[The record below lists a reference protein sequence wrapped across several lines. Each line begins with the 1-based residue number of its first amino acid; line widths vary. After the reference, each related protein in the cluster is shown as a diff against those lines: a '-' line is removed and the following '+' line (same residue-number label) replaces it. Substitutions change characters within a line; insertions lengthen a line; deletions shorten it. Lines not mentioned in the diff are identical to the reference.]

1 MTPGPQKAEIQDPG
15 PQKAQMT
22 SIHARLRERL
32 AAEGVV
38 PSAHRDAIDEIAAHL
53 DDLHRVAIAAGN
65 SAEQAK
71 AIVDAELDRMG
82 PLAVAVADRAK
93 RRRRRGARTDS
104 RTTGLAADVRHAI
117 RAIQLEPGFSAIVI
131 LTLAVG
137 IGACTTVFSFI
148 NALLL
153 GSLPYPQP
161 DRLVLIWENE
171 ADDPSRRMI
180 VALPV
185 YEDWRRETRSFES
198 MGIWEYQTFNVAS
211 DQAPEQVRGI
221 RATSSLFT
229 VVGVPPAIGRV
240 FTDEEDERR
249 ERVTVISDAIWRT
262 HLGGDPS
269 AIGRQLRL
277 NGESYQIVGVMPPGF
292 QFPQQGTGVWVPFHA
307 RQQDQER
314 NSHSFQVTAR
324 LAPGVTFE
332 TARADVEQVGQA
344 LRQRYPENATEGST
358 ITRMAEHNLAQ
369 VRTML
374 TALMGAVGLV
384 LVIACVNVANL
395 QLGRALARRREF
407 VVRLSLGA
415 GFGRLARQ
423 LFAESLALAL
433 GGGVAGLT
441 LTWFALRAADLVVT
455 PGFRTLPFR
464 GEVALTIDATVLLF
478 CAAVALASAA
488 LFGFSPLVG
497 LSRREPNTLLRDG
510 ERGSTGIAHTARRV
524 LVGLEV
530 ALAIVVLAGAGLLV
544 KSLTGLLGVNP
555 GLDPEEVLTLQVS
568 LPQADTYGP
577 PVRESFCADLSRS
590 AEGLPG
596 IRSIG
601 AISHLPLS
609 GANASRGLTIEGR
622 VAGPDDGAGAAYR
635 LTCPGYFATV
645 GIPLI
650 EGRDFTHRDVTRG
663 EPVTIVSRTMAERYW
678 PGVSPVGKRLKL
690 GGLEND
696 QPWRVVVGIVDDVRH
711 FGLDSDVQ
719 REFYVPYA
727 QSAWPVMTIVAK
739 TVGEPMLWQ
748 SALAGVVRRVD
759 PNLPVARVRSME
771 QVIEASVDW
780 RETPM
785 KLLAGF
791 ALIGLLLASIGVYGV
806 LAYYVSQRTRE
817 IGVRAALGATRRQL
831 SSLVVRQSMLPIAA
845 GVVVGIAGSFASA
858 RLLQEFLYQVQ
869 PGDPQVIAIIVALLI
884 GVGLLASWLPAR
896 RAASIDPMIALRDE

>member
-1 MTPGPQKAEIQDPG
+1 MPDLRD
-15 PQKAQMT
+15 
-22 SIHARLRERL
+22 RLRERL
-32 AAEGVV
+32 AAEGVI
-38 PSAHRDAIDEIAAHL
+38 PSAHGEAIDEIAEHL
-53 DDLHRVAIAAGN
+53 SDLHRAALVEGK
-65 SAEQAK
+65 SAAEAD
-71 AIVDAELDRMG
+71 AIVEAELARMG
-82 PLAVAVADRAK
+82 PLAMVVVDRAK
-93 RRRRRGARTDS
+93 RRRQQAVRSES
-104 RTTGLAADVRHAI
+104 RTTGLAADLHHAVRAI
-117 RAIQLEPGFSAIVI
+117 RIEPGFSAIVI
-131 LTLAVG
+131 LTLAIG

-148 NALLL
+148 NGLLL
-153 GSLPYPQP
+153 GSLPYPEP
-161 DRLVLIWENE
+161 DRLVLAWESDG
-171 ADDPSRRMI
+171 DDPSRRFI

-198 MGIWEYQTFNVAS
+198 MGIWEYRTFNVAS
-211 DQAPEQVRGI
+211 DQEPEQVRGI

-229 VVGVPPAIGRV
+229 VLGVPPAIGRV
-240 FTDEEDERR
+240 FTHEEDQRQERLA
-249 ERVTVISDAIWRT
+249 VVSDAVWRA

-269 AIGRQLRL
+269 ALGRQLRL
-277 NGESYQIVGVMPPGF
+277 NGESYQVVGVMPPGF

-307 RQQDQER
+307 QEQDKER
-314 NSHSFQVTAR
+314 DSHSFQVAAR
-324 LAPGVTFE
+324 LAPGVTFQS
-332 TARADVEQVGQA
+332 ALADVEQVGRA
-344 LRQRYPENATEGST
+344 LRQRYPENKDEGST

-384 LVIACVNVANL
+384 LLIACVNVANL

-433 GGGVAGLT
+433 AGGVVGLM
-441 LTWFALRAADLVVT
+441 LTWVALRAADLVVT

-464 GEVALTIDATVLLF
+464 GEVALSIDGTVLLF
-478 CAAVALASAA
+478 CAAVAIAAAA

-497 LSRREPNTLLRDG
+497 LNGREPNTLLRDG
-510 ERGSTGIAHTARRV
+510 ERGSTGIANTARRA
-524 LVGLEV
+524 LVALEV
-530 ALAIVVLAGAGLLV
+530 ALAIVVLSGAGLLI
-544 KSLTGLLGVNP
+544 KSLTGLLSVNP
-555 GLDPEEVLTLQVS
+555 GLDPREVLTLQVS
-568 LPQADTYGP
+568 LPQPNTYGP
-577 PVRESFCADLSRS
+577 PIRERFCADLSSS

-609 GANASRGLTIEGR
+609 GANAGRGLTIEGR
-622 VAGPDDGAGAAYR
+622 VAGPEDGASAAYR
-635 LTCPGYFATV
+635 LTCPGYFASV
-645 GIPLI
+645 GIPLL
-650 EGRDFTHRDVTRG
+650 EGRDFTHRDATRG

-690 GGLEND
+690 GPLDND
-696 QPWRVVVGIVDDVRH
+696 QPWRIVVGVADDVRH
-711 FGLDSDVQ
+711 FGLDSEAQ
-719 REFYVPYA
+719 REFYVPYS

-739 TVGEPMLWQ
+739 TVGEPILWQ
-748 SALAGVVRRVD
+748 SAVSGVIKRVD
-759 PNLPVARVRSME
+759 PHLPVARVRSME

-845 GVVVGIAGSFASA
+845 GVIAGVGGSVASG
-858 RLLQEFLYQVQ
+858 RLLQEFLYQVR
-869 PGDPQVIAIIVALLI
+869 PGDPQVIAIIVVLLI
-884 GVGLLASWLPAR
+884 GVGLMASWLPAR
-896 RAASIDPMIALRDE
+896 RAASIDPMVALRDE

>member
-1 MTPGPQKAEIQDPG
+1 
-15 PQKAQMT
+15 MT
-22 SIHARLRERL
+22 SINIDTRLRERL
-32 AAEGVV
+32 AAEGVI
-38 PSAHRDAIDEIAAHL
+38 PSAHAEAIDEIAEHL
-53 DDLHRVAIAAGN
+53 RDLHRAALVEGK
-65 SAEQAK
+65 SAAEAE
-71 AIVDAELDRMG
+71 AVVEAELARMG
-82 PLAVAVADRAK
+82 SLAVVVVDRAK
-93 RRRRRGARTDS
+93 RRRHKADARFES
-104 RTTGLAADVRHAI
+104 RTTGLGADLRHAV
-117 RAIQLEPGFSAIVI
+117 RAIRLQPGFSAIVI
-131 LTLAVG
+131 LTLAIG
-137 IGACTTVFSFI
+137 IGACTTVFSLI

-153 GSLPYPQP
+153 GSLPYPEP
-161 DRLVLIWENE
+161 DRLVLLWESA
-171 ADDPSRRMI
+171 ADAPSRRMI

-198 MGIWEYQTFNVAS
+198 MGIWEYRTFNVAS
-211 DQAPEQVRGI
+211 DQEPEQVRGI
-221 RATSSLFT
+221 RTTASVFT
-229 VVGVPPAIGRV
+229 ALGVPPAMGRV
-240 FTDEEDERR
+240 FSDEEDERQ
-249 ERVTVISDAIWRT
+249 ERVAVISDVVWRA

-269 AIGRQLRL
+269 ALGRQVRL
-277 NGESYQIVGVMPPGF
+277 NGEPYQIVGVMPPGF
-292 QFPQQGTGVWVPFHA
+292 QFPQQGTGVWVPFHKQA
-307 RQQDQER
+307 QDHER

-344 LRQRYPENATEGST
+344 LRQRYPENAEEGST
-358 ITRMAEHNLAQ
+358 VTRMAEHNLAQ
-369 VRTML
+369 LRTML

-415 GFGRLARQ
+415 GFTRLARQ
-423 LFAESLALAL
+423 LFAESLTLAVA
-433 GGGVAGLT
+433 GGVAGLI
-441 LTWFALRAADLVVT
+441 LTWFALRATDLVVT

-478 CAAVALASAA
+478 CAAVAIASAA
-488 LFGFSPLVG
+488 LFGFTPLVG
-497 LSRREPNTLLRDG
+497 LSGREPNTLLRDG
-510 ERGSTGIAHTARRV
+510 ERGSTGIANTARRV
-524 LVGLEV
+524 LVALEV

-555 GLDPEEVLTLQVS
+555 GLDPKEVLTVQVS
-568 LPQADTYGP
+568 LPQPNTYGP

-590 AEGLPG
+590 GEGLPG
-596 IRSIG
+596 LRSIG

-622 VAGPDDGAGAAYR
+622 VAGPDDGASAAYR
-635 LTCPGYFATV
+635 VTCPGYFATV
-645 GIPLI
+645 GIPLR
-650 EGRDFTHRDVTRG
+650 EGRDFTQGDVTRG

-678 PGVSPVGKRLKL
+678 PGASPVGKRFKL
-690 GGLEND
+690 GGLNND
-696 QPWRVVVGIVDDVRH
+696 QPWRTVVGVTDDVKH

-719 REFYVPYA
+719 REFYVPYS

-748 SALAGVVRRVD
+748 SALSGVVRRVD

-780 RETPM
+780 RNTPM

-845 GVVVGIAGSFASA
+845 GVIAGVGGSFASG

-869 PGDPQVIAIIVALLI
+869 PGDPQVISVIVALLI

>member
-1 MTPGPQKAEIQDPG
+1 MPDLRE
-15 PQKAQMT
+15 
-22 SIHARLRERL
+22 RLCERL

-38 PSAHRDAIDEIAAHL
+38 PSAHREAIDEIAEHL
-53 DDLHRVAIAAGN
+53 RDLHRAAITAGK
-65 SAEQAK
+65 SSVEADAVVE
-71 AIVDAELDRMG
+71 AELARMG

-93 RRRRRGARTDS
+93 RRQRSTARVES
-104 RTTGLAADVRHAI
+104 RTTGVAADLRHAL
-117 RAIQLEPGFSAIVI
+117 RAIQLQPGFSAIVI
-131 LTLAVG
+131 LTLAIG

-153 GSLPYPQP
+153 GSLPYPEP
-161 DRLVLIWENE
+161 DRLVLLWEND
-171 ADDPSRRMI
+171 ADDASRRMI

-185 YEDWRRETRSFES
+185 YEDWRRETRSFGA
-198 MGIWEYQTFNVAS
+198 MGIWEYRTFNVAS
-211 DQAPEQVRGI
+211 DQEPEQVRGI
-221 RATSSLFT
+221 RTTSSLFT
-229 VVGVPPAIGRV
+229 VLGVPPAIGRV
-240 FTDEEDERR
+240 FTQEEDDRQ
-249 ERVTVISDAIWRT
+249 ERVAVVSDAIWRA

-269 AIGRQLRL
+269 ALGRQLRL
-277 NGESYQIVGVMPPGF
+277 NGESYQVVGVMPPGF
-292 QFPQQGTGVWVPFHA
+292 QFPQQGTGVWVPFHGQ
-307 RQQDQER
+307 RQDQER
-314 NSHSFQVTAR
+314 NSHSFQVAAR

-332 TARADVEQVGQA
+332 TARADVEQVGRA
-344 LRQRYPENATEGST
+344 LRQRYPENKEEGST
-358 ITRMAEHNLAQ
+358 VTRMSEHNLAQ

-395 QLGRALARRREF
+395 QLGRALTRRREF

-433 GGGVAGLT
+433 AGGVAGLV
-441 LTWFALRAADLVVT
+441 LTWFALRAADLLVT

-478 CAAVALASAA
+478 CAAVAIAAAA
-488 LFGFSPLVG
+488 LFGFAPLVG
-497 LSRREPNTLLRDG
+497 LNGREPNTLLRDG
-510 ERGSTGIAHTARRV
+510 ERGSTGIANTARRA
-524 LVGLEV
+524 LVALEV

-555 GLDPEEVLTLQVS
+555 GLDPQEVLTLQVS
-568 LPQADTYGP
+568 LPQDNTYGP
-577 PVRESFCADLSRS
+577 PERESFCADLSRS

-645 GIPLI
+645 GIPLL
-650 EGRDFTHRDVTRG
+650 EGRDFTHRDATRG

-678 PGVSPVGKRLKL
+678 PGASPVGKRFKL
-690 GGLEND
+690 GGLDND
-696 QPWRVVVGIVDDVRH
+696 QPWRVVVGVADDVRH
-711 FGLDSDVQ
+711 FGLDSEAQ
-719 REFYVPYA
+719 REFYVPYSQA
-727 QSAWPVMTIVAK
+727 AWPVMTIVAK

-748 SALAGVVRRVD
+748 SALSGAVRRVD

-771 QVIEASVDW
+771 HVIEASVDW

-817 IGVRAALGATRRQL
+817 IGVRAALGASRRQL

-845 GVVVGIAGSFASA
+845 GVIAGVAGAFASG

-869 PGDPQVIAIIVALLI
+869 PGDPQVIAIIVVLLI

-896 RAASIDPMIALRDE
+896 RAASIDPMVALRDE